1 MKLAKRYLVK
11 VPIYVIAVFFV
22 IVIRLIKPLILVRLG
37 RMTSAR
43 IGHFAGNIENYLC
56 ERDAGV
62 RAPKQRYVDIFFAP
76 DKPICNRQ
84 LLDMWSR
91 VILIWPAWL
100 MAPIH
105 RLNRSIPGGNE
116 HNALANSSDFDI
128 WHLLD
133 ETAPHLQFTS
143 DEESRGKRM
152 LSDMGILPEARF
164 VCLIVRDSA
173 YLGKQLGNPST
184 HESHNY
190 RDTDIQ
196 NYALAAKELADRGYY
211 VVRMGA
217 MVHTAIEVQH
227 PKIIDYATNGM
238 RSDFMDIY
246 LGAKCTFCISTGT
259 GWDAVPTI
267 FRKPVVYVNYV
278 PIGLFMTFRHSC
290 LSIPKKHVL
299 KETQAKLSV
308 SQIAS
313 LGACF
318 CLNTSGYET
327 AGIELIDNSP
337 EEIRDVVCEMVER
350 LDTNWDFYKD
360 NEDDSLEKRFR
371 EIFLRLC
378 ASNDPFVIPRSEVR
392 GHIGAVFLR
401 QNREWLQ

>member
-1 MKLAKRYLVK
+1 LVK
-11 VPIYVIAVFFV
+11 LPIYVIAIFFV

-56 ERDAGV
+56 ERDAGI
-62 RAPKQRYVDIFFAP
+62 RSPKQRYVDIFFAA
-76 DKPICNRQ
+76 DKPICNQQ
-84 LLDMWSR
+84 LLDMWTR
-91 VILIWPAWL
+91 VLSIWPAWL

-105 RLNRSIPGGNE
+105 RLNRLIPGGNA

-128 WHLLD
+128 WYLLD
-133 ETAPHLQFTS
+133 QTAPHLQFTS
-143 DEESRGKRM
+143 DEESRGKHM
-152 LSDMGILPEARF
+152 LSAMGIPPEARF

-173 YLGKQLGNPST
+173 YLGKQLGNPLT

-196 NYALAAKELADRGYY
+196 NYVLAATELADRGYY

-217 MVHTAIEVQH
+217 AVNAALDAQH

-278 PIGLFMTFRHSC
+278 PIGHFLTFRHAC
-290 LSIPKKHVL
+290 LSIPKKHIL
-299 KETQAKLSV
+299 KETQTELTMK
-308 SQIAS
+308 QIAS
-313 LGACF
+313 LGAWF
-318 CLNTSGYET
+318 SLSTSGYEKV
-327 AGIELIDNSP
+327 GVELLDNSP
-337 EEIRDVVCEMVER
+337 EEIRDVVREMVER
-350 LDTNWDFYKD
+350 LEGNGVSDTD
-360 NEDDSLEKRFR
+360 NEDDVLQKRFR
-371 EIFLRLC
+371 ELFLLL
-378 ASNDPFVIPRSEVR
+378 SDSSDPHAIPRSEVR
-392 GHIGAVFLR
+392 GHVGAAFLR